1 MDKNIRTWIKH
12 VGRGKTL
19 ARDLDATQAEEA
31 IGALLDGHFSPAQA
45 GAFLQALRIKETTV
59 DELVGA
65 AKALRRR
72 ANAVTFDAGER
83 PVVVNLAFDTPRK
96 AGVVSLLACAYLRRL
111 DLCQPVIVWEP
122 GCLFPETRSIEQTKD
137 VLRLDPWLAQGEC
150 PMFSVSQLIAGWSGL
165 SRLRAELGF
174 RTILNTL
181 EKVVRPL
188 LDAPVLV
195 GISHG
200 TFAHR
205 LPQVLLERGCVRAAS
220 VQGHHGTL
228 DLGLGSEPTAM
239 VVADA
244 AGTREES
251 VSSEGFPLP
260 SILLKAD
267 FDRWPERI
275 RDRQGPLWMALRR
288 QAALIHSVASDTTF
302 EQAVQIL
309 SSREKSHVQ
318 P

>member
-1 MDKNIRTWIKH
+1 MDQNIRTWIKH

-19 ARDLDATQAEEA
+19 ARDLDATQAEQA
-31 IGALLDGHFSPAQA
+31 IGALLDGCFTPAQA

-65 AKALRRR
+65 ARALRQRSTP
-72 ANAVTFDAGER
+72 VTFEAGAR

-96 AGVVSLLACAYLRRL
+96 AGVVSLLACAYLRRS
-111 DLCQPVIVWEP
+111 DLCHPVVVWEP
-122 GCLFPETRSIEQTKD
+122 GCLFPQTRSVEQTKD

-150 PMFSVSQLIAGWSGL
+150 PMFTVSQLVSGWSGL

-205 LPQVLLERGCVRAAS
+205 LPQVLLERGSVRAAS

-228 DLGLGSEPTAM
+228 DLGLGSEPTS
-239 VVADA
+239 VVVLDKDGA
-244 AGTREES
+244 REAS
-251 VSSEGFPLP
+251 ISSDGFEEPA
-260 SILLKAD
+260 ILLKSD

-275 RDRQGPLWMALRR
+275 RDRRGPLWKAIAR
-288 QAALIHSVASDTTF
+288 QAALIHSVACDTSF
-302 EQAVQIL
+302 QESLQIL
-309 SSREKSHVQ
+309 SSKGIQHGHA
-318 P
+318 